1 MYWNENI
8 WKAEN
13 SFSSSIKTN
22 LMAELRSFSWFAEE
36 PTKTFTSLICF
47 WSFSDDETLAL
58 LIRFWWLAE
67 ERPCWL
73 VDLENS
79 QTNKMLTF
87 LVFLMICRRRN
98 TKLGIDLVGLPVWLS
113 RMAGSYFCKHSI
125 PKELFAII
133 HIIQLKTRAI
143 FEQRK
148 AQEVLGEKQLSLH
161 SLYPNTGLHN
171 LWQPGSRAAR
181 KWRENEK
188 MKRKWRENEEIH
200 FVIFSL
206 VPPFLSISYI
216 KNCPILSQNV

>member
-1 MYWNENI
+1 MYWKENI

-22 LMAELRSFSWFAEE
+22 WIGELRSFSWFAEE

-87 LVFLMICRRRN
+87 LVFLMICRRGN
-98 TKLGIDLVGLPVWLS
+98 AKLGIDLVEPPCVTQQDGWLLFLQTLNPQ
-113 RMAGSYFCKHSI
+113 RVVCYHSYYTI
-125 PKELFAII
+125 ENTRNIWAKE
-133 HIIQLKTRAI
+133 
-143 FEQRK
+143 
-148 AQEVLGEKQLSLH
+148 
-161 SLYPNTGLHN
+161 
-171 LWQPGSRAAR
+171 GSRSFRGETIISITHCIQTQGCTTCGSLAAGLRENGERMR
-181 KWRENEK
+181 KWRGNGEI
-188 MKRKWRENEEIH
+188 MRKFILS
-200 FVIFSL
+200 FSL
-206 VPPFLSISYI
+206 
-216 KNCPILSQNV
+216 

>member
-1 MYWNENI
+1 MYWKENI

-22 LMAELRSFSWFAEE
+22 WIGELRSFSWFAEE
-36 PTKTFTSLICF
+36 PTKTFTSFICF

-148 AQEVLGEKQLSLH
+148 AQEVLGEKQLSL
-161 SLYPNTGLHN
+161 SLSVSKHRVAQLVAA
-171 LWQPGSRAAR
+171 WQPGCD
-181 KWRENEK
+181 KMERELEK
-188 MKRKWRENEEIH
+188 GEEMEREWGNGQRSTLYIFSFSIFSSLSIH
-200 FVIFSL
+200 FL
-206 VPPFLSISYI
+206 H
-216 KNCPILSQNV
+216 Q

>member
-1 MYWNENI
+1 MYWKENI

-22 LMAELRSFSWFAEE
+22 WIGELRSFSWFAEE

-87 LVFLMICRRRN
+87 LAFLMICRRGN
-98 TKLGIDLVGLPVWLS
+98 TKLGIDLVGLQGCTNRCSLAAGLRGNGE
-113 RMAGSYFCKHSI
+113 RM
-125 PKELFAII
+125 
-133 HIIQLKTRAI
+133 
-143 FEQRK
+143 
-148 AQEVLGEKQLSLH
+148 
-161 SLYPNTGLHN
+161 
-171 LWQPGSRAAR
+171 R
-181 KWRENEK
+181 KWRGNGEEMEREWGNGEK
-188 MKRKWRENEEIH
+188 IS
-200 FVIFSL
+200 SL
-206 VPPFLSISYI
+206 FLY
-216 KNCPILSQNV
+216 